1 MGRNHR
7 ITEWPGLKRT
17 VTIIWFQSPSYVWGC
32 QPLHQV
38 AIRKLPMCLTTLVL
52 KVNSFTVSE
61 WKNRGK
67 RSVYCLIT
75 FQQFVFNCKQQI
87 VHEFGLDY
95 SCLHLSLWRA
105 YGIVVCHL
113 VRLLPMI
120 LKWKA
125 KTKTNQPKTKLTFN
139 QNYCPLETK
148 SLELLALH
156 LMQNTF
162 LCIYVRKNISIVIK
176 VKIVP
181 NY

>member
-1 MGRNHR
+1 
-7 ITEWPGLKRT
+7 
-17 VTIIWFQSPSYVWGC
+17 
-32 QPLHQV
+32 
-38 AIRKLPMCLTTLVL
+38 
-52 KVNSFTVSE
+52 
-61 WKNRGK
+61 
-67 RSVYCLIT
+67 
-75 FQQFVFNCKQQI
+75 
-87 VHEFGLDY
+87 
-95 SCLHLSLWRA
+95 
-105 YGIVVCHL
+105 
-113 VRLLPMI
+113 MI

-162 LCIYVRKNISIVIK
+162 LCIYVRKNISIIIK